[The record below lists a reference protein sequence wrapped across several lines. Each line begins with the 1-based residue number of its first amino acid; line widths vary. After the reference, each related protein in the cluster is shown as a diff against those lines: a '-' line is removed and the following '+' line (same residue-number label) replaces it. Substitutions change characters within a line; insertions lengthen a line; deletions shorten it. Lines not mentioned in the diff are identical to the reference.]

1 MKKENNDDKKWILEK
16 LYSSVMENPCFW
28 NKLKC
33 GFNILILRYPYPSY
47 YLDYR
52 LLIPPVFFLQ
62 ILLLVIL
69 PYYLFVEILQLEFV
83 NLIIP
88 ILLIPAIA
96 LGIIFVLLLANYC
109 FVHGYEM

>member
-1 MKKENNDDKKWILEK
+1 MKKEEPDDKKWILEK
-16 LYSSVMENPCFW
+16 LYSSVMDNPSFW

-33 GFNILILRYPYPSY
+33 GLNILTLRYQYSGY
-47 YLDYR
+47 YFDYR
-52 LLIPPVFFLQ
+52 LLILPVYFLP

-69 PYYLFVEILQLEFV
+69 PYYIFIQKLQLEFL

-88 ILLIPAIA
+88 ILTIPAIA

-109 FVHGYEM
+109 FVNGYEM